1 MKVLVIN
8 AGSSS
13 LKYQLI
19 DVDSGAVIAKGLCER
34 IGIDGSKLTYKP
46 TGKDSH
52 VFEKDMKDHAQAIRM
67 VLEALADKDIG
78 VVKSMDEIDA
88 VGHRVLHGGEKFSE
102 PVVINDNVL
111 ATIEECVPLGPL
123 HNPANLMGIRGCME
137 VMPGVPM
144 VAVFDTAWGQTMP
157 KEAFIYALPYDAYT
171 KYQIRRY
178 GFHGTSHRYV
188 TGRAVEKLVAAGM
201 KKEDTR
207 VITCHLGNG
216 SSVSA
221 ARGGKCIDTSMG
233 LTPLEGLPMGT
244 RCGDIDPA
252 IVPFIMQ
259 RTGMTPAE
267 MDTYMNKKSG
277 MLGLSGVSSDFR
289 DLEAAAK
296 EGNERAE
303 LALKTFAYKVKK
315 YIGAYSAA
323 LGGVDAI
330 VFTAG
335 VGENDQGIRAQVL
348 HGLEYLGVDTDFDKN
363 LNAPRGEEVEISKPG
378 SRVKVFVI
386 PTDEEMVIARDTAA
400 LLRRE

>member
-315 YIGAYSAA
+315 YIGSYSAA

-363 LNAPRGEEVEISKPG
+363 LNAPRGEEVEISKP
-378 SRVKVFVI
+378 VI

-400 LLRRE
+400 LTAK

>member
-315 YIGAYSAA
+315 YIGSYSAA

-400 LLRRE
+400 LTAK

>member
-323 LGGVDAI
+323 LGVVDAI

-335 VGENDQGIRAQVL
+335 VGENDLGIRAQVL

-400 LLRRE
+400 LTAK

>member
-315 YIGAYSAA
+315 YIGSYSAA

-400 LLRRE
+400 LTAL

>member
-171 KYQIRRY
+171 KYQTRRY

-315 YIGAYSAA
+315 YIGSYSAA

-400 LLRRE
+400 LTAK